1 MLTNGNLL
9 VMPNGLMARTM
20 NIKDGYAIQLALVE
34 VQLGGLS
41 RGFIGGGR
49 IGGSVR
55 LVVLRR
61 LSAACIGFV
70 VVLGCGMGGGSID
83 VGFVEWFVVSIGFVV
98 WMLFYYAAC
107 GVLWRL

>member
-1 MLTNGNLL
+1 M
-9 VMPNGLMARTM
+9 
-20 NIKDGYAIQLALVE
+20 ALVE

-83 VGFVEWFVVSIGFVV
+83 VGFVEWFGVDKMSRGAWSLLMVLVDICVGRYWVSNLI
-98 WMLFYYAAC
+98 LRL
-107 GVLWRL
+107 GVYGW